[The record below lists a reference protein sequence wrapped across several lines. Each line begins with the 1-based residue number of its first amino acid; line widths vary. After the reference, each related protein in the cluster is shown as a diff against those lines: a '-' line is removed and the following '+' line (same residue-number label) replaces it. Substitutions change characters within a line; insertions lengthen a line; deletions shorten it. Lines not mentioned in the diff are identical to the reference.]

1 MSSASASRAFK
12 STYDL
17 ARRPRDVAFDYLK
30 ATVILMV
37 VAHHSCLAY
46 TTFAHFDPTHYLT
59 GSTAPVVDTSRWAFF
74 DYAENF
80 NDVFFMSLMFFI
92 SGLFVWPSLRRSGA
106 LAFVRGRLMRLGIPF
121 LVGVALLMP
130 LAYYASWQLTGLD
143 QGYLAYWRQIFT
155 QAWPPGPL
163 WFIWLLL
170 FFDILA
176 AGFFIVWPRRIG
188 ALPLTWTKNKPLVA
202 AAAMF
207 GLCAIVY
214 LPALKA
220 FGWAWGAFFIPP
232 FYFQLSRFGLYLV
245 WFAAG
250 AWIGSDDLERGLLA
264 QDGALAR
271 HWPWWICACFVA
283 YNVLCFL
290 PMGLEAAGVLSESQ
304 RGAIWAILWVVSCVA
319 SCVAFLALFCGAV
332 RTRRRW
338 MDSLS
343 KSAYIIYI
351 FHYLYVL
358 WLQRALMGGS
368 IHASLKFLI
377 VFTGATALSW
387 LTAQCLLRFP
397 WLRHVV

>member
-1 MSSASASRAFK
+1 MSSPSASRAFTP
-12 STYDL
+12 TYGL
-17 ARRPRDVAFDYLK
+17 ARRPIDVTFDYLK

-46 TTFAHFDPTHYLT
+46 TTFAHFDPAHYLT
-59 GSTAPVVDTSRWAFF
+59 GSTAPVVDTFRWGFF

-106 LAFVRGRLMRLGIPF
+106 LAFVQSRLLRLGIPF
-121 LVGVALLMP
+121 AAGVLLLMP
-130 LAYYASWQLTGLD
+130 LAAYASWQLTGHD
-143 QGYLAYWRQIFT
+143 EGYLAYWHQDITHERF
-155 QAWPPGPL
+155 PGPL
-163 WFIWLLL
+163 WFIWLLF

-176 AGFFIVWPRRIG
+176 AGLFIVWPRRL
-188 ALPLTWTKNKPLVA
+188 ATVPLTWTKRKGLVA

-207 GLCAIVY
+207 GVCAVVY

-232 FYFQLSRFGLYLV
+232 FYFQLSRFGLYLA

-250 AWIGSDDLERGLLA
+250 VWLGSDDLERGILA
-264 QDGALAR
+264 RDGALAC
-271 HWPWWICACFVA
+271 HWPWWLCACFVA
-283 YNVLCFL
+283 YNMLWFL
-290 PMGLEAAGVLSESQ
+290 PTALEATGALTADQ
-304 RGAIWAILWVVSCVA
+304 RGAIWAILWVVSCL
-319 SCVAFLALFCGAV
+319 AFVALFRGAV

-343 KSAYIIYI
+343 RSAYIIYI
-351 FHYLYVL
+351 VHYLYVL
-358 WLQRALMGGS
+358 WLQRALMGSS

-377 VFTGATALSW
+377 VFAGATWLSW

-397 WLRHVV
+397 WLCRVF